1 MGRIIY
7 KGCGV
12 SHNYLWVTIGIR
24 KILATDLGPGGNSLS
39 FAWNRAP
46 PSLSGSSESGPSKS
60 IVIIRTI
67 VLLSRPKM
75 KTSQKPA
82 KDMVHPHRH
91 AGRALEAP
99 PRRPRGLKTRRAILR
114 KAVNIAS
121 LEGLEGLTIGK
132 LASELRI
139 SKSGLF
145 AHFGSKE
152 DLQCAVVD
160 AARDIFVEKVVRPA
174 HEFHGLKRLRALC
187 ENWLS
192 YGEKRVFPG
201 GCFFSAA
208 SLEFDD
214 RPGRVRDRIVELMKR
229 WLGNLEHAA
238 RDAQITGEINREV
251 DVRSLAFEIHA
262 LAMGANWSSRL
273 FRDGNAFRLV
283 RGAILQRIDQATG
296 TVQLRQ

>member
-1 MGRIIY
+1 
-7 KGCGV
+7 
-12 SHNYLWVTIGIR
+12 
-24 KILATDLGPGGNSLS
+24 
-39 FAWNRAP
+39 
-46 PSLSGSSESGPSKS
+46 
-60 IVIIRTI
+60 
-67 VLLSRPKM
+67 M
-75 KTSQKPA
+75 KTSQQRAKASTRPRRHNSPA
-82 KDMVHPHRH
+82 LKTTQ
-91 AGRALEAP
+91 
-99 PRRPRGLKTRRAILR
+99 RRPRGLKTRRTILR
-114 KAVNIAS
+114 KAVNLAS

-152 DLQCAVVD
+152 DLQRAVVN

-174 HEFHGLKRLRALC
+174 YEFRGLKRLRALC

-192 YGEKRVFPG
+192 YGEGKVFPG

-214 RPGRVRDRIVELMKR
+214 RPGRVRDQIVELMKK

-238 RDAQITGEINREV
+238 REAQLAGELKKEV
-251 DVRSLAFEIHA
+251 DARQLAFELQA

-273 FRDGNAFRLV
+273 FRDPSAFRLV
-283 RGAILQRIDQATG
+283 RGTILRRIDQASG
-296 TVQLRQ
+296 LLHSRE

>member
-1 MGRIIY
+1 
-7 KGCGV
+7 
-12 SHNYLWVTIGIR
+12 
-24 KILATDLGPGGNSLS
+24 
-39 FAWNRAP
+39 
-46 PSLSGSSESGPSKS
+46 
-60 IVIIRTI
+60 
-67 VLLSRPKM
+67 M
-75 KTSQKPA
+75 KTSRQHA
-82 KDMVHPHRH
+82 KASAQPSERNS
-91 AGRALEAP
+91 AALKTTQ
-99 PRRPRGLKTRRAILR
+99 RRPKGLKTRRAILR
-114 KAVNIAS
+114 KAVNLAS

-132 LASELRI
+132 LASALRI

-174 HEFHGLKRLRALC
+174 YEFRGLKRLRALC

-192 YGEKRVFPG
+192 YGEGKVFPG

-214 RPGRVRDRIVELMKR
+214 RPGRVRDQIVVLMKK
-229 WLGNLEHAA
+229 WLGSLEYAA
-238 RDAQITGEINREV
+238 RDAQLTGELKKEV
-251 DVRSLAFEIHA
+251 DVRQLAFELQA

-273 FRDGNAFRLV
+273 FRDPSAFRMV

-296 TVQLRQ
+296 SVQSRE